1 LSKQLTGSRARSIPF
16 FRTRFSS
23 VLLKN
28 YCTLFQKL
36 IPCSSSIPATMP
48 ISDQVAASLKPL
60 VYQYLLKIL
69 LDNSNF
75 SQNASIQKCANV
87 YHVVSNATPL
97 SPSTLLSLNWTIR
110 TATVRTSLMRSN
122 IVRFLNLD
130 YVIFFVQLEM
140 FENSHRGQL
149 QLQ

>member
-1 LSKQLTGSRARSIPF
+1 
-16 FRTRFSS
+16 
-23 VLLKN
+23 
-28 YCTLFQKL
+28 
-36 IPCSSSIPATMP
+36 MP